1 MSTLTIRVL
10 EGGERA
16 PFLLDDSGVPMFY
29 PTLFTTVRLRNAG
42 AAVNTIRNKL
52 ADILVLLLW
61 EAHNRRDLIAEFSQS
76 RFLSLPDILSLRDFM
91 KRDTRDLKP
100 VKPRRGAASIHAF
113 LEAHVGQSGTQASVC
128 ASHHFNRMTTLA
140 EYLEFLATVLTQH
153 KQSNDD
159 SDAIK
164 KMVTSIRNHR
174 PRGLMG
180 YSDGD
185 PHDKSPPSEL
195 IDHFMDVSAVDHPH
209 NPFRDPGVRL
219 RNAILF
225 GLLRHT
231 GMRRGELL
239 SVRTDLIE
247 FGNEP
252 LVWLRRNQDDISDPR
267 PYQGVPKTN
276 ERALPLPRALADQ
289 IQDYILN
296 VRAGIPP
303 ARRHPYLL
311 VSHKKGPGYGNPLSA
326 AALGTQ
332 IMRKMRQVDPTFSAI
347 HPHAFRHHFNYELS
361 QQIDEH
367 NRKARSGSAK
377 YAMLEPISEA
387 QELDMR
393 AILNGHRSRESG
405 VAYNQRHIR
414 ETAYRAIRALQAGM
428 TSTDLSRGEN
438 EY

>member
-1 MSTLTIRVL
+1 
-10 EGGERA
+10 
-16 PFLLDDSGVPMFY
+16 MFY

-52 ADILVLLLW
+52 GDILVLLLW

-76 RFLSLPDILSLRDFM
+76 RFLSLPDVLSLRDFM

-100 VKPRRGAASIHAF
+100 MKPRRGAASIHAF
-113 LEAHVGQSGTQASVC
+113 LEAHVGRSGTHASVC

-159 SDAIK
+159 ADAIK
-164 KMVTSIRNHR
+164 KMATSIRNHR

-195 IDHFMDVSAVDHPH
+195 IDRFMAVSAVDHPH

-239 SVRTDLIE
+239 SVRTDLFE

-252 LVWLRRNQDDISDPR
+252 LVWLRRNQDDINDPR

-276 ERALPLPRALADQ
+276 ERALPLP
-289 IQDYILN
+289 
-296 VRAGIPP
+296 
-303 ARRHPYLL
+303 
-311 VSHKKGPGYGNPLSA
+311 
-326 AALGTQ
+326 
-332 IMRKMRQVDPTFSAI
+332 
-347 HPHAFRHHFNYELS
+347 
-361 QQIDEH
+361 
-367 NRKARSGSAK
+367 
-377 YAMLEPISEA
+377 
-387 QELDMR
+387 
-393 AILNGHRSRESG
+393 
-405 VAYNQRHIR
+405 
-414 ETAYRAIRALQAGM
+414 
-428 TSTDLSRGEN
+428 
-438 EY
+438 